1 MMKDL
6 LSTKSEEKKK
16 LILRTAMQLFAIKGV
31 SSTSM
36 QEIADSCGMSKG
48 SLYLQFKSKEEL
60 EHSVFDYC
68 YDMLQD
74 HLLQVERQ
82 PELPPR
88 VKLCRQVEVLLNLVL
103 ELREFLMMQLK
114 DWINNGDP
122 NHKQHF
128 IKKHNDQLFIF
139 GKEKLISLYGIDIS
153 PYIADL
159 LLLAYGM
166 ISSYTHLLFNPQVAI
181 GTSHLAS
188 HLVDLLDVAAA
199 SKLQDRPQP
208 LISEEILTELSHK
221 QPCSMQPSR
230 HPLQVIKEL
239 KTASEDLLDD
249 PRERKHALESLQ
261 ILEDEIAA
269 LRPRH
274 AIINGMLG
282 NLADFCGLESQLLEL
297 KVLLKPYLNK

>member
-31 SSTSM
+31 PATSM
-36 QEIADSCGMSKG
+36 QEIADICGMSKG

-68 YDMLQD
+68 YEMLQD

-88 VKLCRQVEVLLNLVL
+88 EKLCRQVEVLLNLVL

-114 DWINNGDP
+114 DWITNGDP

-159 LLLAYGM
+159 LMLANGM
-166 ISSYTHLLFNPQVAI
+166 ISSYTQLLFHPQVAI
-181 GTSHLAS
+181 ETSRLAS
-188 HLVDLLDVAAA
+188 HLVDLLDVTAA
-199 SKLQDRPQP
+199 SLLRDRPQP
-208 LISEEILTELSHK
+208 LISEEILTGLSHK
-221 QPCSMQPSR
+221 QPCRMQPSR

-249 PRERKHALESLQ
+249 PRERKHVLESLQ

-282 NLADFCGLESQLLEL
+282 NLTDFWGLENQLLEL
-297 KVLLKPYLNK
+297 KVLLQPYLNK

>member
-31 SSTSM
+31 PSTSM
-36 QEIADSCGMSKG
+36 QEIADICGMSKG

-68 YDMLQD
+68 YEMLQD

-88 VKLCRQVEVLLNLVL
+88 EKLCRQVEVLLNLVL

-114 DWINNGDP
+114 DWITNGDP

-159 LLLAYGM
+159 LMLANGM
-166 ISSYTHLLFNPQVAI
+166 ISSYTQLLFHPQVAI
-181 GTSHLAS
+181 ETPRLAS

-199 SKLQDRPQP
+199 SLLRDRPQP
-208 LISEEILTELSHK
+208 LISEEILTGLSHK
-221 QPCSMQPSR
+221 QPCKAQPSR

-239 KTASEDLLDD
+239 KIASDDLFDD
-249 PRERKHALESLQ
+249 PRERKHVLESLQ
-261 ILEDEIAA
+261 ILEDEIAS

-282 NLADFCGLESQLLEL
+282 NLADSCGLESQLLEL
-297 KVLLKPYLNK
+297 KVLLQPYLNK